1 MMSAINNELDSIIFE
16 LTKIT
21 SDLKELNKALDNQDK
36 IIKARDIADIR
47 LYNIT
52 KLFDNG
58 S

>member
-36 IIKARDIADIR
+36 IIKARDVADIR

-52 KLFDNG
+52 KLLDNG

>member
-21 SDLKELNKALDNQDK
+21 SDLKELNKALDNQDR

-52 KLFDNG
+52 KLLDNG

>member
-21 SDLKELNKALDNQDK
+21 SDLKELNKALDNQDR
-36 IIKARDIADIR
+36 IIKARDVADIR

>member
-21 SDLKELNKALDNQDK
+21 SDLKELNNALDNQDK
-36 IIKARDIADIR
+36 IIKARDVADIR

-52 KLFDNG
+52 KLLDNG

>member
-1 MMSAINNELDSIIFE
+1 MSAINDELDSIIFE

-21 SDLKELNKALDNQDK
+21 SDLKELNKALDNQDR
-36 IIKARDIADIR
+36 IIKARDVADIR

>member
-1 MMSAINNELDSIIFE
+1 MMSAINDELDSIIFE

-21 SDLKELNKALDNQDK
+21 SDLKELNKALDNQDR
-36 IIKARDIADIR
+36 IIKARDVADIR

>member
-1 MMSAINNELDSIIFE
+1 MSAINNELDSIIFE

-21 SDLKELNKALDNQDK
+21 SDLKELNNALDNQDK
-36 IIKARDIADIR
+36 IIKARDVADIR

-52 KLFDNG
+52 KLLDNG

>member
-1 MMSAINNELDSIIFE
+1 MSAINNELDAIIFE

-21 SDLKELNKALDNQDK
+21 SDLKELNKALDNQDR

-52 KLFDNG
+52 KLLDNG

>member
-21 SDLKELNKALDNQDK
+21 SDLKELNKALDNQDR

>member
-1 MMSAINNELDSIIFE
+1 MSAINNELDSIIFE

-21 SDLKELNKALDNQDK
+21 SDLKELNKALDNQDR
-36 IIKARDIADIR
+36 IIKARDVADIR

>member
-1 MMSAINNELDSIIFE
+1 MSAINDELDLIIFE

-21 SDLKELNKALDNQDK
+21 SDLKELNKALDNQDR
-36 IIKARDIADIR
+36 IIKARDVADIR

>member
-1 MMSAINNELDSIIFE
+1 MSAINNELDSIIFE

-21 SDLKELNKALDNQDK
+21 SDLKELNKALDNQDR

>member
-1 MMSAINNELDSIIFE
+1 MMSAINNELDAIIFE

-21 SDLKELNKALDNQDK
+21 SDLKELNKALDNQDR

-52 KLFDNG
+52 KLLDNG